1 MHDDDDD
8 DDDDDDR
15 LCMMI
20 ANDGVNLHV
29 SEVDVVLIVVS
40 VYFVTFV
47 LFSDTSLQLL
57 KQT

>member
-1 MHDDDDD
+1 MH
-8 DDDDDDR
+8 DR